1 MSQHDIETT
10 RQEIKR
16 LTRTN
21 VVTSTTITQLWT
33 VIVAIT
39 SALLILTRHYYD
51 SIMDYIIEIRSH
63 IDILESTD
71 PSDKARLGTNHP
83 TTTTAKPTSRS
94 PIKCTKCHA
103 RGHSANACRSK
114 DPAAVRRR
122 IAANRKARGR
132 CRAAGE
138 LAPAP
143 IPSWSPLFHHP
154 TLPQHALMALPG
166 SSNIISEAAE
176 LRRCA
181 AQSSRDRCQA
191 RKAKAATSSQP

>member
-10 RQEIKR
+10 RQEIER

-51 SIMDYIIEIRSH
+51 SVMDYIIEIRSH

-71 PSDKARLGTNHP
+71 PSDRASMGTNRP
-83 TTTTAKPTSRS
+83 TTTTAKPTSRH

-103 RGHSANACRSK
+103 RGHSADACHSK

-132 CRAAGE
+132 RRIAGE

-143 IPSWSPLFHHP
+143 IPSWSPLFHP
-154 TLPQHALMALPG
+154 TPPQHALMALPG

-176 LRRCA
+176 LRRRA
-181 AQSSRDRCQA
+181 AQSSRDCRRA
-191 RKAKAATSSQP
+191 RKAKAVTSSQP